1 MQNPTSCLSAWHWSR
16 WSGTTGPLLML
27 VAFNVNMTSCLVVYN
42 VTLWSSYTCALMGF
56 ESVLSKATQKQ
67 EMQVQ
72 MTQILNA
79 RASLCPLWR
88 HKLTSTYWWR
98 WVTLLHFQVTFASCR
113 AAVLISLFTLYTL
126 HPKSIICFT
135 FSQSNQEL
143 LLFRV
148 NTLYGGGNIRYM
160 WVEKKKKEA
169 NSTHYYQ
176 RKHGKE
182 PDPGISWWVSETT
195 RGVQSWT

>member
-1 MQNPTSCLSAWHWSR
+1 MCLNGIWVSVIKGNTKTQHKSR
-16 WSGTTGPLLML
+16 WLRSWMQGLPCVLLAWKT
-27 VAFNVNMTSCLVVYN
+27 V
-42 VTLWSSYTCALMGF
+42 
-56 ESVLSKATQKQ
+56 
-67 EMQVQ
+67 
-72 MTQILNA
+72 
-79 RASLCPLWR
+79 WR

-160 WVEKKKKEA
+160 WVEKKKKEV
-169 NSTHYYQ
+169 NSTHYCQ